1 MHFFFLA
8 AGLLAAAA
16 VVLWCTQAFGR
27 GGDGAADAGEAEEK
41 VPELSRE
48 GIEALGTAVDAL
60 AELMAHP
67 ALGGPGFI
75 TVRFPPPLAADGT
88 AVAAVQ
94 YPNIREALYRR
105 ILRQE
110 LAPEDLRAE
119 GVPEALL
126 ALAPCF
132 ETESGGMVLVSVRV
146 PGLDPALAEC
156 MAGHRGRQE
165 ALGALAEGLRR
176 QCPGLSVRRVG
187 GELLLSPV
195 REGERARAAHISG
208 RDA

>member
-1 MHFFFLA
+1 MMHFFFLA

-16 VVLWCTQAFGR
+16 VILWCTQAFDRR
-27 GGDGAADAGEAEEK
+27 GDETETAGEAEEEK
-41 VPELSRE
+41 TIALSRD
-48 GIEALGTAVDAL
+48 GIEALGAAADAL

-75 TVRFPPPLAADGT
+75 TVRFPPLLAADGT
-88 AVAAVQ
+88 AIAAVQ
-94 YPNIREALYRR
+94 YPNIRETLYRR

-110 LAPEDLRAE
+110 LAPEELRAE

-126 ALAPCF
+126 ALSPCF

-146 PGLDPALAEC
+146 SGLDPSLAER

-176 QCPGLSVRRVG
+176 RCPGLSARCVG

-195 REGERARAAHISG
+195 REGERV
-208 RDA
+208 

>member
-16 VVLWCTQAFGR
+16 VILWCTQAFGR
-27 GGDGAADAGEAEEK
+27 RDDRAEDAREAEEK
-41 VPELSRE
+41 VPELSRD
-48 GIEALGTAVDAL
+48 GIEALGAAADAL

-110 LAPEDLRAE
+110 LAPEELRAE

-126 ALAPCF
+126 ALSPCF

-146 PGLDPALAEC
+146 SGLDPALAKR

-165 ALGALAEGLRR
+165 TLDALAEGLRR
-176 QCPGLSVRRVG
+176 RCPGLSARCVG

-195 REGERARAAHISG
+195 REGERV
-208 RDA
+208 